1 MDTGTGRETDISAC
15 FIAITSSL
23 PLTWL
28 PLVTT
33 VHLTSSTPTWTG
45 KMSEALHEAI
55 LDGCTDGVFV
65 TQESEVIYA
74 NEYLQE
80 LTGYAADELEEAA
93 MTLIVA
99 PEDTT
104 LVNRYH
110 EARLEGDDVPDQQEI
125 ALETRDGD
133 RIPVELNN
141 GSVVLPEQ
149 VVGESRPRRRV
160 V

>member
-1 MDTGTGRETDISAC
+1 
-15 FIAITSSL
+15 
-23 PLTWL
+23 
-28 PLVTT
+28 
-33 VHLTSSTPTWTG
+33 
-45 KMSEALHEAI
+45 MSEALHEAI

-110 EARLEGDDVPDQQEI
+110 EARLEGGDVPDQQEI

-141 GSVVLPEQ
+141 GTVVLPEQ
-149 VVGESRPRRRV
+149 VVGESRPGRRV